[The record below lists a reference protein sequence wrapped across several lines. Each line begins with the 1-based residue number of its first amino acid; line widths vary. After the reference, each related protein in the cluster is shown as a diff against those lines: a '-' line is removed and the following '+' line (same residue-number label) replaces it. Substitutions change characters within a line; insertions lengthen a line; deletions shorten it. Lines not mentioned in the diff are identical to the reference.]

1 MQEALG
7 ADFTD
12 FNRTAQP
19 SSFDLDP
26 DHRLHSFPGSSF
38 TPLSQADARGPNA
51 LSRIGRGRRLRAPGS
66 RSISVTSSK
75 WSWCEFDFN
84 GVPDGS
90 LDRPSPKRAMSTRY
104 LAHPARCRCRRV
116 AEGLRA
122 ACGGQNMMIDCS
134 CVCHWQ
140 FQNEVIGG

>member
-1 MQEALG
+1 MQDALG

-19 SSFDLDP
+19 SAFDLDT

-38 TPLSQADARGPNA
+38 TPLIQAIARRANA
-51 LSRIGRGRRLRAPGS
+51 LNSTARGRRLRVQGS
-66 RSISVTSSK
+66 RSISVVSSK
-75 WSWCEFDFN
+75 SPRREFDS
-84 GVPDGS
+84 GSVPDGS
-90 LDRPSPKRAMSTRY
+90 LDRPSTKRAMCIRY
-104 LAHPARCRCRRV
+104 RAHPARGRCGRV
-116 AEGLRA
+116 AEGQRA
-122 ACGGQNMMIDCS
+122 ACARQNMMIDCS